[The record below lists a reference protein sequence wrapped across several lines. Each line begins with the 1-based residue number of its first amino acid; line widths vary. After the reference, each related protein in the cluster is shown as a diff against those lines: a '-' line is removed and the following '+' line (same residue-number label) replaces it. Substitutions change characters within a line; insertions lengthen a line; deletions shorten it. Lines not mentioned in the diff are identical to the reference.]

1 MKKFVILL
9 IFCLSVF
16 GFCQNVSVIRKKVEV
31 INNSKNYVIKKI
43 SNDYFVD
50 IKNEVTDNGQELEGY
65 YRNKELKKIVHSIG
79 LSNIINTTQFYFDKH
94 NLIFVLRKKFKTI
107 DENGNLREP
116 KLISESRFY
125 FVNGNVINQNEKIN
139 QEEVSVI
146 KQQAKIYQND
156 LKVYKSQ

>member
-1 MKKFVILL
+1 MKKFVIVL

-16 GFCQNVSVIRKKVEV
+16 GFGQNVSVIRKKVEV

-79 LSNIINTTQFYFDKH
+79 LSNTMITTQFYFDKV

-156 LKVYKSQ
+156 LKAF

>member
-1 MKKFVILL
+1 MKKFVIVLV
-9 IFCLSVF
+9 ICLSVSGF
-16 GFCQNVSVIRKKVEV
+16 GQNVSVIRKKVEV

-65 YRNKELKKIVHSIG
+65 YRNKELKKIVHSVG
-79 LSNIINTTQFYFDKH
+79 LSNTMITTQFYFDKV
-94 NLIFVLRKKFKTI
+94 NLIFVLRKKFQTI
-107 DENGNLREP
+107 DENGNLRKP
-116 KLISESRFY
+116 KLTSESRFY

>member
-1 MKKFVILL
+1 MKKFLIVL

-16 GFCQNVSVIRKKVEV
+16 GFGQNVSVIRKKVEV

>member
-1 MKKFVILL
+1 MKKFVIVL

-16 GFCQNVSVIRKKVEV
+16 GFGQNVSVIRKKVEV

-65 YRNKELKKIVHSIG
+65 YRNKELKKIVHSTG

-107 DENGNLREP
+107 DENGNLRKP
-116 KLISESRFY
+116 KLTSESRFY

-156 LKVYKSQ
+156 LKAF

>member
-1 MKKFVILL
+1 MKKFVIVL

-16 GFCQNVSVIRKKVEV
+16 GFGQNVSVIRKKVEV

-156 LKVYKSQ
+156 LKAF

>member
-1 MKKFVILL
+1 MKKFVIVL

-16 GFCQNVSVIRKKVEV
+16 GFGQNVSVIRKKVEV

-79 LSNIINTTQFYFDKH
+79 LSNIINTTQFYFD
-94 NLIFVLRKKFKTI
+94 
-107 DENGNLREP
+107 
-116 KLISESRFY
+116 
-125 FVNGNVINQNEKIN
+125 
-139 QEEVSVI
+139 
-146 KQQAKIYQND
+146 ND
-156 LKVYKSQ
+156 S